1 MVRGGGLQAIRRT
14 GLLSIMVLGLAG
26 CDLLSNAKFM
36 ERFQTRPQPQD
47 SIPFSEQGIGK
58 LAKGDLLQAQ
68 ALFDRALQSNPRDVH
83 ALLGKGLV
91 YQQTGQL
98 SQAQAA
104 YEAVISLRPDNTQ
117 KLIVLNNLQPQSV
130 QELASLNLALLQNR
144 GLSSSL
150 AGSQQQQ
157 GGQAPQ
163 PMMAPSQQ
171 PPAAMPQPAGPGL
184 MNSPAGPTPS
194 SMVSEGDKNI
204 IQRFDTLKKLL
215 DEGLVTEE
223 EYQARRKV
231 NLGALL
237 YLTQPP
243 PAAGLERSVPSES
256 QIMQRLSAIRRALE
270 LRAITVR
277 QHGAERSTIVEG
289 LMPAKPRIKANPR
302 PAPKGLLASADA
314 IRRIEMLQE
323 RGLVTAAEATA
334 EKAAIEKALQ
344 PPKPKPAPKAA
355 APAPATAAQQAQPK
369 PAALP
374 AGPQPAVHIASFRSR
389 QAADRGWAQLRRAHR
404 SLLQN
409 LKPEIT
415 RVNLGRGKGVFYRL
429 VAGPLKTQADV
440 QRTCRQLKSRRQYCE
455 PAFMAGG

>member
-1 MVRGGGLQAIRRT
+1 MSLMVI
-14 GLLSIMVLGLAG
+14 GLAG
-26 CDLLSNAKFM
+26 CDLLQNAKFM

-98 SQAQAA
+98 TQAQAA
-104 YEAVISLRPDNTQ
+104 YEAVISLRPANTQ

-130 QELASLNLALLQNR
+130 LELANLNLALLQNR

-150 AGSQQQQ
+150 AGNQQQR

-163 PMMAPSQQ
+163 PMVAPNQ
-171 PPAAMPQPAGPGL
+171 PRPAVMQRGTTPEL
-184 MNSPAGPTPS
+184 VNRLAGPTAA
-194 SMVSEGDKNI
+194 SMVSEGDKNVI
-204 IQRFDTLKKLL
+204 ERFETLKKLL
-215 DEGLVTEE
+215 DEGLLTQA
-223 EYQARRKV
+223 EYSARRKV

-243 PAAGLERSVPSES
+243 PAAGLERSVPDEA
-256 QIMQRLSAIRRALE
+256 QIMQRLNAIRRALE
-270 LRAITVR
+270 LRAITNR
-277 QHGAERSTIVEG
+277 QHSAERTAIVEG
-289 LMPAKPRIKANPR
+289 LMPANPRYKANPR

-314 IRRIEMLQE
+314 IRRTEMLQE
-323 RGLVTAAEATA
+323 RGLVTAAEAAA

-344 PPKPKPAPKAA
+344 PPKPPPAPKAAAPAPKAA
-355 APAPATAAQQAQPK
+355 APAPAQAASAAKSQPK
-369 PAALP
+369 PAAIP
-374 AGPQPAVHIASFRSR
+374 AGPQPAVHIASFRS
-389 QAADRGWAQLRRAHR
+389 QKDADRVWAQLRRAHR
-404 SLLQN
+404 SLFAN

-429 VAGPLKTQADV
+429 VVGPLRTQADV
-440 QRTCRQLKSRRQYCE
+440 QRVCRQLKSRRQYCE